1 MRRIETERVT
11 EELREGDRSSLTRCG
26 ESSCRKRKVLRDP
39 RGGRTHPCFIRV
51 CMGEFA
57 WGICIALFQVERAQ
71 FHRQRPS
78 GANAGVGLGTKK
90 VVGMAG
96 PRGQCGG

>member
-1 MRRIETERVT
+1 
-11 EELREGDRSSLTRCG
+11 
-26 ESSCRKRKVLRDP
+26 
-39 RGGRTHPCFIRV
+39 
-51 CMGEFA
+51 MGEFA